1 MNSEFP
7 AMSQDLRYMNLR
19 REGGTATIE
28 LDHPPLNVLHIPMLQ
43 ELDAV
48 LAGLSSDPELKL
60 LVLTATGKAF
70 CAGVDVADHTAE
82 RVEFMI
88 ETFHSAIGRL
98 LRFNAPVVG
107 ALNGAALG
115 GGCEL
120 ALACDVI
127 LASSRAKLGQPEIK
141 LGVFPPVAAAL
152 LPRLVG
158 RQRALDLILSGRVL
172 RASEARD
179 IGLVSQVAEPEKF
192 DELVANYVAELASLS
207 LPVLRLTKRAVV
219 DGLDLPATEALAG
232 AERHYLDDL
241 MKLDDA
247 REGLAA
253 FLEKREP
260 VWRDA

>member
-1 MNSEFP
+1 
-7 AMSQDLRYMNLR
+7 MNLR
-19 REGGTATIE
+19 REGGVVTVE
-28 LDHPPLNVLHIPMLQ
+28 LDHPPLNVLDIPMLQ

-48 LAGLSSDPELKL
+48 LADLGADRALKL

-88 ETFHSAIGRL
+88 GTFHSSIRRL
-98 LRFNAPVVG
+98 LAFDTPVIG
-107 ALNGAALG
+107 AVNGAALG

-141 LGVFPPVAAAL
+141 LGVFPPVAAAI

-172 RASEARD
+172 RASEALD
-179 IGLVSQVAEPEKF
+179 MGLVSQVAEPEEF
-192 DELVANYVAELASLS
+192 ESLVSTYVGDLASLS
-207 LPVLRLTKRAVV
+207 QPVLRLTKKAVV
-219 DGLDLPATEALAG
+219 DGLDLPATEALAL
-232 AERHYLDDL
+232 AEEHYLGAL

-247 REGLAA
+247 HEGLAA